1 VPSQI
6 NERFVNH
13 AQPKS
18 TMNQPLA
25 GRTVVITRASDQ
37 AQEFVNELA
46 QYGAEVILCPT
57 IEIRELERYDRLDDA
72 IEHLY
77 GYDWL
82 IFTSVNGVEHFFR
95 RLQARE
101 HNASDLDEL
110 KVCAIGE
117 ATAAKLR
124 DLQVHVDVI
133 PEEFKAEG
141 VFAALERFVGGRE
154 ALARLN
160 VLIPRASVARD
171 YLPRALEQAGA
182 RVDVVPAYR
191 TSVPENLDRGRVAAM
206 LSGSGDCIAFTSSS
220 TVRNLAQLF
229 DTQDLSQALAGVVV
243 ACIGDIT
250 ATTATDYGLQVA
262 IQPQQFTIPA
272 LARAIAD
279 YFSPAEN

>member
-1 VPSQI
+1 MNS
-6 NERFVNH
+6 
-13 AQPKS
+13 AQSSAIK
-18 TMNQPLA
+18 NQPLA

-57 IEIRELERYDRLDDA
+57 IEIRELESYDCLDDA

-95 RLQARE
+95 RLETRE

-117 ATAAKLR
+117 ATAERLR

-171 YLPRALEQAGA
+171 YLPKALEEAGA

-191 TSVPENLDRGRVAAM
+191 TSVPDNLDRGRVAAM
-206 LSGSGDCIAFTSSS
+206 LTGSADCIAFTSSS

-229 DTQDLSQALAGVVV
+229 DTQDLGQALAGVVV

-279 YFSPAEN
+279 YFSPAES